1 MSESR
6 HKKQKTKI
14 KTKKRTRTEVG
25 VSRASMMLGRPRGAG
40 LPASQVELK
49 CMDYAIAVSPLVV
62 STNTNDSIFC
72 LNALNQGSG
81 SYTRIGR
88 KINMKSVRVKGRVL
102 LQCGVADNQ
111 PNNGGAVVRC
121 VVVLDRSPNL
131 RALPTWDDIFGT
143 QDAVGANASSYL
155 ANLRPSAMERFRILK
170 DWIQPVIPVTVP
182 VAVVGGVTETST
194 SEGIAWMDEFIALNG
209 LQATYF
215 GTNGSGDPPTAPT
228 VEQIVTNSILL
239 CIRGSDVEDILTSAF
254 AGSSRLRYTDA

>member
-6 HKKQKTKI
+6 HKKQKTKT

-49 CMDYAIAVSPLVV
+49 CMDTALAVTPLIV
-62 STNTNDSIFC
+62 STNTNESIFC

-81 SYTRIGR
+81 SFTRIGR

-102 LQCGVADNQ
+102 LTCGVTSDE
-111 PNNGGAVVRC
+111 PNNGSTVVRC

-131 RALPTWDDIFGT
+131 RALPTWDDMFGT
-143 QDAVGANASSYL
+143 QDSLGGNASSYL

-170 DWIQPVIPVTVP
+170 DWVQVITPVTVP
-182 VAVVGGVTETST
+182 TAVIGGVTETST
-194 SEGIAWMDEFIALNG
+194 SEGIAWLDEFISLNG
-209 LQATYF
+209 VQATYF
-215 GTNGSGDPPTAPT
+215 GTNSDPTAPT
-228 VEQIVTNSILL
+228 VEQIATNSVLF
-239 CIRGSDVEDILTSAF
+239 CIRGSDISGILTSAF